1 MAIIIFIIILA
12 ILIFVHEFGHF
23 IVAKKS
29 GIKVTEFGLG
39 FPPKVFGIQY
49 GETLYSLNAIPFGG
63 FVRIFGE
70 NPDDESISGAE
81 KNRSIV
87 HKARPI
93 QIAVLIAGVTFN
105 VIFAW
110 LLITSTFIIGS
121 PTLTDGYTGP
131 GIISDPQ
138 IVITE
143 VKPNSPA
150 MNAGLKP
157 GDTILEISSEGF
169 TARKLDSQ
177 IVSNFIEAHGKKGV
191 TVSISRGKD
200 ISLYSMKAT
209 EGVVQGQIA
218 IGIGMASIGTVKL
231 PFMTA
236 VSEGAKATYHQ
247 LIAIAQGLITFFK
260 SVIVGNGN
268 FSDVTGPVGIVSLVG
283 ISSRLGFVHLLSFTA
298 LISLNLAVINLLPFP
313 ALDGGRIVIVLIESI
328 IRRRLPSKAVNIVNG
343 LGFVLLVVLMLVV
356 TAHDILKLL

>member
-12 ILIFVHEFGHF
+12 ILILVHEFGHF

-39 FPPKVFGIQY
+39 FPPKVFGIQF

-70 NPDDESISGAE
+70 NPDENSISGPE
-81 KNRSIV
+81 KDRSII

-110 LLITSTFIIGS
+110 MLISATFIIGS
-121 PTLTDGYTGP
+121 PTSTEGYVGP
-131 GIISDPQ
+131 GVVTDPR
-138 IVITE
+138 IVVTE
-143 VKPNSPA
+143 VKTDSPA
-150 MNAGLKP
+150 MKAGIKP
-157 GDTILEISSEGF
+157 GDAILQITSEKY
-169 TARKLDSQ
+169 TVKNLNAQ
-177 IVSNFIEAHGKKGV
+177 IISNFIEAHGKEGV
-191 TVSISRGKD
+191 TLGVSRGKETL
-200 ISLYSMKAT
+200 SYTMKAE

-231 PFMTA
+231 PLISA
-236 VSEGAKATYHQ
+236 LVEGGKATYMQ
-247 LIAIAQGLITFFK
+247 LAAIVQGLVSFFQSAIIGK
-260 SVIVGNGN
+260 GN
-268 FSDVTGPVGIVSLVG
+268 FSDVTGPVGIVGLVG
-283 ISSRLGFVHLLSFTA
+283 DTSKLGFVYLLSFTA

-313 ALDGGRIVIVLIESI
+313 ALDGGRIVIVLIEALI
-328 IRRRLPSKAVNIVNG
+328 QRRLPSKAVNIING
-343 LGFVLLVVLMLVV
+343 AGFILLVSLMLIV
-356 TAHDILKLL
+356 TVHDVLKLF